1 MMNYQKTILC
11 LANSRKPGGR
21 CVVGKE
27 VLEDGYGEWI
37 RPVSARSS
45 EEISL
50 IEMRFKDGQC
60 PQVLDIISVPMA
72 KPKPHMHQSENHLID
87 NGCHW
92 VKVGAVGW
100 ADLESALDTVA
111 GPLWFNGSSSYNGL
125 NDEVPEATAKKLS
138 SSLYLVWPNKLQI
151 SVGIEGVQ
159 GRRKRKVRAS
169 FSLGKFPY
177 KFTVTDPVVEKAY
190 LAYEDGIYPVDDA
203 ILCVSLGEV
212 YKGYAYK
219 LVAALIT
226 PDMGN

>member
-100 ADLESALDTVA
+100 AID
-111 GPLWFNGSSSYNGL
+111 
-125 NDEVPEATAKKLS
+125 
-138 SSLYLVWPNKLQI
+138 
-151 SVGIEGVQ
+151 
-159 GRRKRKVRAS
+159 
-169 FSLGKFPY
+169 
-177 KFTVTDPVVEKAY
+177 
-190 LAYEDGIYPVDDA
+190 
-203 ILCVSLGEV
+203 
-212 YKGYAYK
+212 
-219 LVAALIT
+219 
-226 PDMGN
+226 